1 MSLLVF
7 VFVPCLKVVR
17 IQIGCGFFPEC
28 NHVFPD
34 VRATVTENYHPVVF
48 ELGPC
53 LKIDPENF
61 FLKVPSTQIPSW
73 LPEMGCGDVGM

>member
-7 VFVPCLKVVR
+7 VFLPCLKLIR
-17 IQIGCGFFPEC
+17 IQIGCGFLPKC

-34 VRATVTENYHPVVF
+34 VRPTVTKICHSVIF
-48 ELGPC
+48 ELCPC

-61 FLKVPSTQIPSW
+61 FLAEP
-73 LPEMGCGDVGM
+73 